1 MKSPVI
7 LLNPTEIISDEKI
20 REEPETPAKVKEE
33 HSTQQSIVGNKR
45 KRIVK
50 LDCEKNLRRMQANQK
65 FKIMFA
71 TKKVGP

>member
-33 HSTQQSIVGNKR
+33 HST
-45 KRIVK
+45 
-50 LDCEKNLRRMQANQK
+50 
-65 FKIMFA
+65 
-71 TKKVGP
+71 